1 MPPPRPPPCGVRGD
15 TPPLAPSGK
24 QQQWWQLESTRN
36 HARVVVVGAGTT
48 GANVA
53 NGEWGH
59 TTGHR
64 THHIGRTVLHLPP
77 PSTGCRQQAREKPTH
92 LARRRTWH
100 AVVQQMHTHLAT
112 PAAGARSERGSA
124 AQRTCWHSAGRRR
137 HASPRYARNN
147 RTVTSEAASCVSP
160 PPMLPSHCRFPRGSS
175 HCVPT
180 STTELCCCC
189 GGGGVCRSAA
199 DTRRC
204 GEQWPVVVKRRPQ
217 WGLEWYP
224 SALTLAASCH
234 HPRTHT
240 PTG

>member
-112 PAAGARSERGSA
+112 PAAGARSERGSVRV
-124 AQRTCWHSAGRRR
+124 AQERVGIQLDGGGTHRRDTRGRG
-137 HASPRYARNN
+137 NN
-147 RTVTSEAASCVSP
+147 RAVTSEAACFITSDAAVPLVPLQPRSGHCVSP
-160 PPMLPSHCRFPRGSS
+160 TPNFAAAAVVLCVAARQTRGGAENS
-175 HCVPT
+175 
-180 STTELCCCC
+180 
-189 GGGGVCRSAA
+189 GR
-199 DTRRC
+199 
-204 GEQWPVVVKRRPQ
+204 W
-217 WGLEWYP
+217 W
-224 SALTLAASCH
+224 
-234 HPRTHT
+234 
-240 PTG
+240 